1 VFRRSP
7 IIFIG
12 LIIGNCTTATVCPV
26 QLRSRSDLRKA
37 GNEKIA
43 LESSLQGHRRDRS
56 CSKKGGTERSGVNR
70 WSKNDPIGPAL
81 SISSKVLTRAQQKRE
96 RDLQALCNESLIDFD
111 VCECSRTLERALIG
125 KDQKRERFYRF
136 VFRRECRSGASPKHV
151 NL

>member
-1 VFRRSP
+1 MGIAR
-7 IIFIG
+7 
-12 LIIGNCTTATVCPV
+12 TATVCPV